1 MYTNV
6 SAEFLTALQRPS
18 RHFAARFKDNGTVVD
33 LEVKNIKA
41 HFGSCGAGSLAVGC
55 AFSSYIEVTA
65 NRTDILLEG
74 KELFLE
80 IGLLLPDDSY
90 EYVPFGY
97 WTVQKP
103 TKTKDSMSFQA
114 VDRMNGKF
122 NAEYETELTYP
133 ATVAAVLSEFTTK
146 TGITVHCSLQTP
158 TVMIA
163 APIVGTQRN
172 ALSIIAATLLG
183 NAWIDRNGEI
193 QITTIGGGTVVEVN
207 YDYVKTQPEMDEEPT
222 VIEGVKVYTVEGQT
236 DTWIERGTGNQV
248 TVSDVYMTDANLD
261 IVKNNVIGLTYGGG
275 TVSFMGNPLLD
286 PSDIIKFRGGIEME
300 EYMLVTETNANLV
313 SSNGDE
319 LAALAYES
327 YEVPCMDIVQDF
339 DGGLLTTV
347 TATGQF
353 EDTENTIAPAP
364 MAAELARQASAIS
377 SAQQTADNAVV
388 LANGKNKIFYQDDA
402 PTAGM
407 SVGDMW
413 FDTNGGNAIYEYKS
427 TGWVLRQLGQG
438 SLAANSVT
446 AVEINVATLSAITAN
461 IGEVTAGV
469 LKSTDYSYTSGTYTT
484 AGMIID
490 LTNKVIR
497 MPNTAILS
505 DGSLYSK
512 KGSIGGWTI
521 ADTDIRYSSDN
532 ASGTEH
538 DFVRLHSGGI
548 TAWHINDPIATT
560 TGFDAH
566 TNGIFSING
575 GYLDV
580 SQRTGTIT
588 NGTRI
593 LTQGVRLYST
603 GGGADYSCNLTANN
617 GGFSSDANITAP
629 TFIGSLTGHAS
640 LDLPLTGGTLSGN
653 LIAKVES
660 GEAQVVAS
668 NGTHRI
674 YMFSHS
680 DGRSGLY
687 GFKADGTGYSIIN
700 ITNGATTATFYGHA
714 TSDLPLTG
722 GTLTGNITIGQTT
735 DTYVRTV
742 AVLNS
747 LGNVSLAVGGDGKHG
762 IFSNTK
768 GDWLLYATKDANSTN
783 STLYIP
789 RATSISGTI
798 TGYDYSG
805 ASHVMVGSAADASHR
820 VGYLYHQNPTT
831 VRVYGQAGGSGYTT
845 YTTLTGS
852 SSSDIRLKRNVA
864 DTEIADALSVINQIE
879 MRSFDWL
886 PGWRDYDHQPIGMI
900 ADQIE
905 KLDSRL
911 VIGGGYDPD
920 GEPNYKV
927 IDDHYLSCYLTK
939 GIQELCAEIE
949 NLKERIR
956 RLEAA

>member
-114 VDRMNGKF
+114 VDRMNGSF

-146 TGITVHCSLQTP
+146 TGITVHCSLQTS

-261 IVKNNVIGLTYGGG
+261 IVKNNVMGLTYGGG

-300 EYMLVTETNANLV
+300 EYMLVTETNANIV
-313 SSNGDE
+313 SDGGDE

-364 MAAELARQASAIS
+364 MASELARQASAIN

-388 LANGKNKIFYQDDA
+388 LANGKNKIFYQDA
-402 PTAGM
+402 EPTTGM

-413 FDTNGGNAIYEYKS
+413 FDTDGGNAIYEYKS

-446 AVEINVATLSAITAN
+446 AVEINVATLSAIAAN
-461 IGEVTAGV
+461 IGTVTAGV
-469 LKSTDYSYTSGTYTT
+469 LRSSDYSYSSGTYTT

-490 LTNKVIR
+490 LNNKVIR
-497 MPNTAILS
+497 TPKTAILA
-505 DGSLYSK
+505 DGSLYATNGNFS
-512 KGSIGGWTI
+512 GTISAATGNIGGWIIDGATNRIYSRVTI
-521 ADTDIRYSSDN
+521 GTKTSRANMQSM
-532 ASGTEH
+532 GTETDPARLAFYVAIDENGSSTYPFRVNYAGTLFTSDVQATGGKIGPWTIGSTAIYNTLTSMADSAH
-538 DFVRLHSGGI
+538 DGTYIGTDGIRMVSGGQTVSNSLVANSTWSYVESANDVVGI
-548 TAWHINDPIATT
+548 RMVAWPD
-560 TGFDAH
+560 G
-566 TNGIFSING
+566 
-575 GYLDV
+575 
-580 SQRTGTIT
+580 
-588 NGTRI
+588 
-593 LTQGVRLYST
+593 ST
-603 GGGADYSCNLTANN
+603 GLYEYDV
-617 GGFSSDANITAP
+617 I
-629 TFIGSLTGHAS
+629 
-640 LDLPLTGGTLSGN
+640 GGTLSTLWLRSGN
-653 LIAKVES
+653 SLSTDYNVWVGSDVDSYVNILK
-660 GEAQVVAS
+660 
-668 NGTHRI
+668 NGTI
-674 YMFSHS
+674 ALS
-680 DGRSGLY
+680 
-687 GFKADGTGYSIIN
+687 K
-700 ITNGATTATFYGHA
+700 TNGGGRIEFCYAGTIPA
-714 TSDLPLTG
+714 TSYLYEESSNHLYTNAYLRTKLYNG
-722 GTLTGNITIGQTT
+722 TIGQ
-735 DTYVRTV
+735 V
-742 AVLNS
+742 
-747 LGNVSLAVGGDGKHG
+747 
-762 IFSNTK
+762 
-768 GDWLLYATKDANSTN
+768 
-783 STLYIP
+783 
-789 RATSISGTI
+789 
-798 TGYDYSG
+798 
-805 ASHVMVGSAADASHR
+805 VGS
-820 VGYLYHQNPTT
+820 VPTDGNQIA
-831 VRVYGQAGGSGYTT
+831 YFSSNA
-845 YTTLTGS
+845 TTLFINGQHGTTGS
-852 SSSDIRLKRNVA
+852 TFANKNIAFSTSDIRLKTNIEDAGIEALPIVNRMKVRA
-864 DTEIADALSVINQIE
+864 FDWTDGRKDIHQSIGVIADELEKIDRRLSV
-879 MRSFDWL
+879 
-886 PGWRDYDHQPIGMI
+886 
-900 ADQIE
+900 
-905 KLDSRL
+905 
-911 VIGGGYDPD
+911 GGGYAED
-920 GEPNYKV
+920 GSINYKSV
-927 IDDHYLSCYLTK
+927 DTLYLCGYLLK
-939 GIQELCAEIE
+939 AIQELSAEVKA
-949 NLKERIR
+949 LKGV
-956 RLEAA
+956 A